1 MITITERAVQKI
13 KEMMQDEGKENIHL
27 RIGVIGGGCSGLT
40 YSMGFDEQKWDDDV
54 VLDFSGLPVRIDKES
69 APLLRDITVD
79 YKENMLGGGFT
90 IDNPNA
96 IATCGCGS
104 SFRTKNNPGTPTE
117 C

>member
-1 MITITERAVQKI
+1 
-13 KEMMQDEGKENIHL
+13 MQEENDASLKL
-27 RIGVIGGGCSGLT
+27 RVGVIGGGCSGLS
-40 YSMGFDEQKWDDDV
+40 YNMGFDKEVQEDDTE
-54 VLDFSGLPVRIDKES
+54 LDISGLQVVIDKDS
-69 APLLRDITVD
+69 APLLRDVVID

-104 SFRTKNNPGTPTE
+104 SFRTKENTGSPSE

>member
-1 MITITERAVQKI
+1 MITITDQAVARI
-13 KEMMQDEGKENIHL
+13 KAMMEEENDQDLKL
-27 RIGVIGGGCSGLT
+27 RVGVAGGGCSGLS
-40 YSMGFDEQKWDDDV
+40 YSMGFDKEVQEGDTE
-54 VLDFSGLPVRIDKES
+54 LNFSGLQVLIDKES
-69 APLLRDITVD
+69 APLLRDVTID

-104 SFRTKNNPGTPTE
+104 SFRTKENTGTPSE